1 MGATASA
8 ANFVHPASATPA
20 PRTVDEVRNRKAHTS
35 SAGMIASFVFEF
47 MAYAVNGN
55 ASHANTRAT
64 ASLVPP

>member
-1 MGATASA
+1 
-8 ANFVHPASATPA
+8 
-20 PRTVDEVRNRKAHTS
+20 
-35 SAGMIASFVFEF
+35 MIASFVFEF